1 MDPRTPNPRT
11 ALLVVLALLAT
22 LSLGAC
28 NTMRGVGKDTEAVGE
43 SIQDE
48 AEQHLE
54 EDDEDDEDD
63 DEGETP

>member
-1 MDPRTPNPRT
+1 MDPRTPNART
-11 ALLVVLALLAT
+11 ALLVVLTLLAT
-22 LSLGAC
+22 LGLGAC

-54 EDDEDDEDD
+54 DDEDDEDD
-63 DEGETP
+63 EGATP